1 MKCYLMYHIHVFED
15 ETKDYKIIGVFTSYD
30 KALDV
35 KGKYSSE
42 LVGFKDYPSGFCIEE
57 FEVVGLDVAKQ
68 RTVYVIFNYIYKD
81 GEEEELLVIKIV
93 RNKKEFKRISKRL
106 QKRRNTR
113 IYKQNG
119 RRKILNKFNKNEIC
133 R

>member
-68 RTVYVIFNYIYKD
+68 RTVYVIFTYIYKD
-81 GEEEELLVIKIV
+81 GEEEELSVIKIV
-93 RNKKEFKRISKRL
+93 RNKKDLKNL
-106 QKRRNTR
+106 LRNTN
-113 IYKQNG
+113 QNI
-119 RRKILNKFNKNEIC
+119 K
-133 R
+133 

>member
-68 RTVYVIFNYIYKD
+68 RTVYVIFTYIYKD
-81 GEEEELLVIKIV
+81 GELSLIHI
-93 RNKKEFKRISKRL
+93 
-106 QKRRNTR
+106 
-113 IYKQNG
+113 
-119 RRKILNKFNKNEIC
+119 
-133 R
+133 